1 MVELA
6 SPPSPFLAAASMQSF
21 DNDFDVAAEEAER
34 YLASVAAAMV
44 VAPAAAAT
52 SQQQQRTQPHQP
64 SGIGDSCLTPQQLA
78 RLQSF
83 QSGELSTLLIII
95 GDGKSKRALRPGGL
109 LNRS

>member
-34 YLASVAAAMV
+34 YLALVAAAMV
-44 VAPAAAAT
+44 VAPAAAAAT

-78 RLQSF
+78 TAIVDETTILPADWTDLAAT
-83 QSGELSTLLIII
+83 E
-95 GDGKSKRALRPGGL
+95 
-109 LNRS
+109 